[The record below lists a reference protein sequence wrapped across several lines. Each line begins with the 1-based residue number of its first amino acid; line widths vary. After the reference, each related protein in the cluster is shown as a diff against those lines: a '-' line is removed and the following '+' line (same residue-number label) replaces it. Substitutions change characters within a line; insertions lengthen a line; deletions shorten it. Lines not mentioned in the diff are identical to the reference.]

1 MNCSRKS
8 WTEYIISHAECTSTS
23 NPTRQGNPFRG
34 AVGDLDRSN
43 CSAQS
48 STGRNASIPPNLPFY
63 LMDYLVIN
71 VQLVIAICVR
81 KKGAVALNPGFP
93 NNHTSIQESSNNYC
107 YLWRASNGLTPRSRY
122 SCSCFIRTS
131 PCAGAFPGSR

>member
-71 VQLVIAICVR
+71 VQLVIAIC
-81 KKGAVALNPGFP
+81 GLNPVHNFQY
-93 NNHTSIQESSNNYC
+93 NIKTLIVKEMIIMSIYGKRMCSS
-107 YLWRASNGLTPRSRY
+107 LTGDTP
-122 SCSCFIRTS
+122 
-131 PCAGAFPGSR
+131 AGDLN

>member
-8 WTEYIISHAECTSTS
+8 STEYIISHAECTSTN

-71 VQLVIAICVR
+71 VQFVIAIYG
-81 KKGAVALNPGFP
+81 KKLYNLLLCIIEICFP
-93 NNHTSIQESSNNYC
+93 RFLRCFSDVSLYHLSSDMDFGTTLPETYYQILEISVSEVHT
-107 YLWRASNGLTPRSRY
+107 LLPH
-122 SCSCFIRTS
+122 
-131 PCAGAFPGSR
+131 

>member
-71 VQLVIAICVR
+71 VQLVIAICGFFVLHFSHFFR
-81 KKGAVALNPGFP
+81 AGRRAAFSEFHGPGFAP
-93 NNHTSIQESSNNYC
+93 GNRNHRLCGQ
-107 YLWRASNGLTPRSRY
+107 ASANREPLDLKKTIDARDV
-122 SCSCFIRTS
+122 
-131 PCAGAFPGSR
+131 

>member
-71 VQLVIAICVR
+71 VQLVIAICDFFICILSSGNRCDFLVTA
-81 KKGAVALNPGFP
+81 GFLCAAINHALRCGRRFLELDG
-93 NNHTSIQESSNNYC
+93 TFSLSSGN
-107 YLWRASNGLTPRSRY
+107 A
-122 SCSCFIRTS
+122 
-131 PCAGAFPGSR
+131 